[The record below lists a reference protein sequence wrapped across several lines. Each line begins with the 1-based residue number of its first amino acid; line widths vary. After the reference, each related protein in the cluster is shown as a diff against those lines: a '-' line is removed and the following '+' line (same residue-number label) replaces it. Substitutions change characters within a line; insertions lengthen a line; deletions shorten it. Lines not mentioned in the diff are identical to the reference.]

1 MNGDWVTYV
10 KNDLKEIKLNLSF
23 TEISEFPKHKFKA
36 LVKKSMKQSCFE
48 TLMKD
53 KKRLSKG
60 SEIDYDSFQTRKYL
74 LSGTGFSSDSMKLIF
89 SVRSRDLAVRGNFAN
104 SHKELKCVVKECPEK
119 IESQYHLFSCPFLAS
134 SDEVVP
140 NDLSY
145 DDIFA
150 NNVRKQFQ
158 LMEIRLKRRNEYD
171 KTAVMTA
178 HLIRGLNL

>member
-1 MNGDWVTYV
+1 
-10 KNDLKEIKLNLSF
+10 
-23 TEISEFPKHKFKA
+23 
-36 LVKKSMKQSCFE
+36 
-48 TLMKD
+48 MKD

-134 SDEVVP
+134 SDEVIP

-158 LMEIRLKRRNEYD
+158 VMEIMRERLRRRNEYEKD
-171 KTAVMTA
+171 SCDDSPLDPRTKLV
-178 HLIRGLNL
+178 IRKARRSRSKKKRNNKNYIQH